1 MFKRLAH
8 VCIGAVD
15 LDAAENFYVDILG
28 MELAFEFYRAGQRIG
43 FYVKA
48 GETTFLEVFTTSE
61 AARNGNALIKHFCL
75 EVEDLDAV
83 ISRLSGR
90 GVEASAKK
98 LGADNAWQAW
108 VTDPS
113 GIRIELMQYGDSSAQ
128 FTGRAVILD

>member
-15 LDAAENFYVDILG
+15 LAAAESFYVDALG

-43 FYVKA
+43 FYVKV
-48 GETTFLEVFTTSE
+48 GETTFLEVFAT
-61 AARNGNALIKHFCL
+61 AAASQNGSALLKHFCL

-83 ISRLSGR
+83 ISRLRER
-90 GVEASAKK
+90 GIEASAKK

-108 VTDPS
+108 ITDPS
-113 GIRIELMQYGDSSAQ
+113 GIRIELMQYSDASTQ